1 MAPGPTHRESK
12 KAGLPRQAENRRFE
26 DRGGSVFLL
35 LDVLDDL
42 GHVVLVLAQF
52 GGILEE
58 LLVLL
63 FSLFQRYRRLLLLF
77 LLLDRFR
84 FFGFE
89 FGVELVGAN
98 RLQLLFNRR
107 RRAGAARFQERLRVK
122 RSAAFRADDRLAHQ
136 IVVAGTATRTNPLG
150 APFGFGHHSLHKKF
164 SKSRRRAIATATLPC
179 QKQTSNVDR

>member
-1 MAPGPTHRESK
+1 MAPGSTHRETK
-12 KAGLPRQAENRRFE
+12 KAGLPRQAENRRFK
-26 DRGGSVFLL
+26 DTGGSVFLL

-42 GHVVLVLAQF
+42 GHVVLVLAQL

-63 FSLFQRYRRLLLLF
+63 FGFFQRHGLLLF
-77 LLLDRFR
+77 LLLGGVR

-122 RSAAFRADDRLAHQ
+122 RSAAFRAEDRLAHQ
-136 IVVAGTATRTNPLG
+136 IVVTGTATRTNPLG
-150 APFGFGHHSLHKKF
+150 APFGFGHHSLHRKF
-164 SKSRRRAIATATLPC
+164 SKSRRRAIAT
-179 QKQTSNVDR
+179 

>member
-63 FSLFQRYRRLLLLF
+63 FSLFQRYRLLLF

-98 RLQLLFNRR
+98 RLQLLFN
-107 RRAGAARFQERLRVK
+107 G
-122 RSAAFRADDRLAHQ
+122 
-136 IVVAGTATRTNPLG
+136 
-150 APFGFGHHSLHKKF
+150 
-164 SKSRRRAIATATLPC
+164 
-179 QKQTSNVDR
+179 

>member
-26 DRGGSVFLL
+26 DWGGSMFLL

-42 GHVVLVLAQF
+42 GHIVLVLAQF
-52 GGILEE
+52 RGILEE

-63 FSLFQRYRRLLLLF
+63 FSLFQRYRLLLF

-107 RRAGAARFQERLRVK
+107 RGAGAARFQERLRVK

-136 IVVAGTATRTNPLG
+136 IVVTGTATRTNPLG

-164 SKSRRRAIATATLPC
+164 SKSRRSAIATATLPC

>member
-26 DRGGSVFLL
+26 DWGGSMFLL

-42 GHVVLVLAQF
+42 GHIVLV
-52 GGILEE
+52 
-58 LLVLL
+58 
-63 FSLFQRYRRLLLLF
+63 
-77 LLLDRFR
+77 LLLDRFH

-98 RLQLLFNRR
+98 RLQLLFNGR
-107 RRAGAARFQERLRVK
+107 RRAGAARLQERLRVK
-122 RSAAFRADDRLAHQ
+122 RSAAFRADDGLAHQ
-136 IVVAGTATRTNPLG
+136 IVVTGTATRTYPLG

-164 SKSRRRAIATATLPC
+164 SKSRRSAIATATLPC